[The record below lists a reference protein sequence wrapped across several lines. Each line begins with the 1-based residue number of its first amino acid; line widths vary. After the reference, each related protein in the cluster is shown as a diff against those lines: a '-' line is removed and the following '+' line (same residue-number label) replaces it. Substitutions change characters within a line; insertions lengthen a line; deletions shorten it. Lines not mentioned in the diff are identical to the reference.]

1 VEVETFEMEE
11 LDEEM
16 LSKIGGGRREP
27 VEITSVEVTLHM
39 QVGP

>member
-1 VEVETFEMEE
+1 MEE

-16 LSKIGGGRREP
+16 VAKIGGGRREP
-27 VEITSVEVTLHM
+27 LEIMSVEATLHM